1 MKRSS
6 LIFVLAAIAAIPVGS
21 VTSYGQRAVDPLR
34 ARVPP
39 PQRQE
44 LERRFR
50 EQSADIVRRQL
61 QLNNDQMSRLQAVNQ
76 QFEGQRL
83 ALLAEER
90 QARQALRDELASSTP
105 NQQKV
110 ATLLDQL
117 MGVSRRRLDVIAN
130 EQRELAKFV
139 TPVQR
144 AKYLGLQN
152 QLRQRMDEVRGRDA
166 PRAKRRV
173 PLMRPPGKK
182 RDFR

>member
-1 MKRSS
+1 
-6 LIFVLAAIAAIPVGS
+6 
-21 VTSYGQRAVDPLR
+21 
-34 ARVPP
+34 
-39 PQRQE
+39 
-44 LERRFR
+44 
-50 EQSADIVRRQL
+50 
-61 QLNNDQMSRLQAVNQ
+61 MSRLQAVNQ
-76 QFEGQRL
+76 QFEGQRV

-117 MGVSRRRLDVIAN
+117 MGLSRRRLDVIAS

-166 PRAKRRV
+166 PRGKRRV

-182 RDFR
+182 REFR